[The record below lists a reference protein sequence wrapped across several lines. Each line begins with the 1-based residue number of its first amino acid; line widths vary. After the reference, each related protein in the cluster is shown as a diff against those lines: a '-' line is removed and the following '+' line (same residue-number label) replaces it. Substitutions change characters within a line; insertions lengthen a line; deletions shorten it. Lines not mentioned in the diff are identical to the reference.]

1 MLSIREQEASGL
13 TLKKQRKAESDSR
26 KNVCQAY
33 GCNAH
38 TISYKVNK
46 ALICGISAVLSV
58 LFLGGCN
65 ISDFGG
71 ESMLRPPMTM
81 GSEAAIEQL
90 IADTTHNKYIL
101 KYPKNGNNRSAIT
114 MADLNAD
121 EKNEA
126 IAFCKENDE
135 TTKIHMLIMYEGDG
149 QWKLANDY
157 TIEAS
162 DVDCVDFAD
171 VNGDKNFEIL
181 AGFSTFTPNLS
192 KLSCYSYSDGT
203 TAEITSGELYSS
215 FYCGD
220 FNSDGDDEVITL
232 LLFNTENEASASMID
247 YDSEKNTLYTKA
259 SVGMDSNIVR
269 YRNVAVTK
277 YGKVN
282 ALVVDGAFA
291 DEQLNTQI
299 IYYNTEM
306 SLLRNPLF
314 KEKKQSFTQR
324 SLNIISTDID
334 NDSTLEIPAASKMPA
349 PADTEEE
356 YKTNRVDWYSFDEE
370 NESTQIK
377 ISMIADYDLDFSF
390 VLPEIW
396 QDNAVTALYGEDKNT
411 IYFYEWSKNSLGQ
424 KLFEIKAFEVADWDI
439 GKGIDDYVL
448 ISKNEKHA
456 FAFKKENAD
465 NKYNLGDDEIKTA
478 FSALADSAV

>member
-1 MLSIREQEASGL
+1 MK
-13 TLKKQRKAESDSR
+13 LKKQSEVMFGQSKKGLFSFDRCTA
-26 KNVCQAY
+26 C
-33 GCNAH
+33 CNER

-46 ALICGISAVLSV
+46 ALLCGISAILSV

-65 ISDFGG
+65 ITDLGG

-126 IAFCKENDE
+126 VAFCRENDE
-135 TTKIHMLIMYEGDG
+135 TTKIHMLVMYEGDG
-149 QWKLANDY
+149 QWQLADDY

-171 VNGDKNFEIL
+171 INGDNNREIL
-181 AGFSTFTPNLS
+181 AGFSTFTPNVS
-192 KLSCYSYSDGT
+192 KLSCYSYSDGET
-203 TAEITSGELYSS
+203 SEMTSGELYSS

-220 FNSDGDDEVITL
+220 FNSDGDDEVMAL

-247 YDSEKNTLYTKA
+247 YDSQKNALYSKA
-259 SVGMDSNIVR
+259 TVAMNPNVVR

-277 YGKVN
+277 FKSTN

-299 IYYNTEM
+299 IYYNTDM
-306 SLLRNPLF
+306 SLLRNPLY
-314 KEKKQSFTQR
+314 KEKEQSFTQR
-324 SLNIISTDID
+324 RLNIVSTDID
-334 NDSTLEIPAASKMPA
+334 NDSALEVPAASKMPY
-349 PADTEEE
+349 PDGTEEE
-356 YKTNRVDWYSFDEE
+356 LSTNRVDWYSFDVE
-370 NESTQIK
+370 NEATQLK
-377 ISMIADYDLDFSF
+377 LSMVADYDLDFSF
-390 VLPEIW
+390 TLPDIW
-396 QDNAVTALYGEDKNT
+396 QKDAVTALYGEDKN
-411 IYFYEWSKNSLGQ
+411 IIEFYEWSKNALGQ
-424 KLFEIKAFEVADWDI
+424 KLFEIKAFEVADWNS
-439 GKGIDDYVL
+439 GKEIDDYVL
-448 ISKNEKHA
+448 ISKNEKYA
-456 FAFKKENAD
+456 FAFKKENDD
-465 NKYNLGDDEIKTA
+465 NKYNLSDDEIKTA

>member
-1 MLSIREQEASGL
+1 M
-13 TLKKQRKAESDSR
+13 TLKR
-26 KNVCQAY
+26 
-33 GCNAH
+33 
-38 TISYKVNK
+38 
-46 ALICGISAVLSV
+46 ALAGGFSAILSV

-65 ISDFGG
+65 ITDLGG
-71 ESMLRPPMTM
+71 ESMLRPPMAM

-90 IADTTHNKYIL
+90 IADSTHNKYIL

-121 EKNEA
+121 KKNEA
-126 IAFCKENDE
+126 IAFCRENDE

-149 QWKLANDY
+149 QWQLANDY

-162 DVDCVDFAD
+162 DVDSVDFAD
-171 VNGDKNFEIL
+171 INADNNLEIL
-181 AGFSTFTPNLS
+181 VGFSTFTPNVS

-203 TAEITSGELYSS
+203 TSEITSGELYSS

-232 LLFNTENEASASMID
+232 LLFNTENEAAASMID
-247 YDSEKNTLYTKA
+247 YDSEKNTLYSKA
-259 SVGMDSNIVR
+259 TVAMDPNVVR
-269 YRNVAVTK
+269 YRNVVVTK
-277 YGKVN
+277 FGNVN

-334 NDSTLEIPAASKMPA
+334 NDSEIEIPAASKMPA
-349 PADTEEE
+349 PKDTPGENL
-356 YKTNRVDWYSFDEE
+356 TDRVDWYSFDEE

-377 ISMIADYDLDFSF
+377 LSMIVDYDLDFSF
-390 VLPEIW
+390 TLPEIW
-396 QDNAVTALYGEDKNT
+396 QDNAVTALYGEDKN
-411 IYFYEWSKNSLGQ
+411 IIEFYEWSKNSLGQ

-448 ISKNEKHA
+448 ISKNEKYA

-465 NKYNLGDDEIKTA
+465 NKYNLGDDDIKTA

>member
-1 MLSIREQEASGL
+1 M
-13 TLKKQRKAESDSR
+13 TLKKQCKAVSDRSKKTLFCFSR
-26 KNVCQAY
+26 QTY
-33 GCNAH
+33 GCNAR
-38 TISYKVNK
+38 TFSYKVNK
-46 ALICGISAVLSV
+46 GLICGVSAVLSV

-65 ISDFGG
+65 ITDLGG
-71 ESMLRPPMTM
+71 ENMLRPPMTM

-90 IADTTHNKYIL
+90 IADTTHNKYVL

-121 EKNEA
+121 EKKEA
-126 IAFCKENDE
+126 IAFCRENDE

-149 QWKLANDY
+149 EWQLANDY

-171 VNGDKNFEIL
+171 INGDKNIEIL
-181 AGFSTFTPNLS
+181 AGFSTFTPNIS

-232 LLFNTENEASASMID
+232 MLFNTENEASAAMID
-247 YDSEKNTLYTKA
+247 YDSDKNKLYTKA
-259 SVGMDSNIVR
+259 NVAMDPNIVR
-269 YRNVAVTK
+269 YKNVAVTK
-277 YGKVN
+277 FGKVN
-282 ALVVDGAFA
+282 ALVIDGAFA

-349 PADTEEE
+349 PSDTDEER
-356 YKTNRVDWYSFDEE
+356 KTNRVDWYSFDAE
-370 NESTQIK
+370 NESTEIK
-377 ISMIADYDLDFSF
+377 LSMIVDYDLDFSF
-390 VLPEIW
+390 TLPEIW
-396 QDNAVTALYGEDKNT
+396 QDNAVTALYGEDKS
-411 IYFYEWSKNSLGQ
+411 IVEFYEWSKNSLGQ

-448 ISKNEKHA
+448 ISKNEKYA

-465 NKYNLGDDEIKTA
+465 NKFNPSDDDIKTA